1 MQKVF
6 LILFVGVL
14 GIWVSQ
20 QTQKISIVDD
30 VLLENVEALANGE
43 MSEPILCQWDGDVVC
58 PINNRKCGIVYI
70 GYSLR

>member
-14 GIWVSQ
+14 GVWVSQ
-20 QTQKISIVDD
+20 QTPKAPIVDD
-30 VLLENVEALANGE
+30 VLLENVEALAN
-43 MSEPILCQWDGDVVC
+43 SEETLPTDCWSSGDVTC
-58 PINNRKCGIVYI
+58 PGNGVKVEVVYI